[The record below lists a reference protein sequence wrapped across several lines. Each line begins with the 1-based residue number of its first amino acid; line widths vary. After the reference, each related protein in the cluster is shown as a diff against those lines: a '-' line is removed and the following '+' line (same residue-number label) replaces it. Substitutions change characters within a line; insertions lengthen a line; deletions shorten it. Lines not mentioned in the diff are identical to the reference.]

1 MRKNKKM
8 SLFYNFYDGN
18 KIDALIVRNHNNK
31 TLYYPACKLAKQFS
45 MINKELFFFGKR
57 KLSKRCSQNVVKMS
71 IGAFLFHSSSLL
83 PEEMSKL

>member
-45 MINKELFFFGKR
+45 MINKELLFFWQK
-57 KLSKRCSQNVVKMS
+57 KIVKKVLTKCCKMS